1 MHAAF
6 DLLVLPSD
14 DPPMRILRIFFIALL
29 IAGAG
34 PSFAQAD
41 DAATTPAQQIDDLRG
56 QLDGV
61 EKAMKDD
68 KITDSVIDDLRGK
81 ATDIA
86 GKADKVS
93 SSLQPNRDAAKARLD
108 QLGPAPAAGTKE
120 APELAAARKDAQ
132 KGFDAIDGQIKQ
144 VEALKL
150 EAQQTGNQ
158 LSDLRR
164 TRFQDLISQRT
175 NSPLSKP
182 FWSEP
187 AAAFPRDMAN
197 FRNFGSTAGTDLAQS
212 WSEGNRTA
220 LISCVLAGL
229 LLMTVVRLYI
239 ETRVRHLTS
248 NRMPPGRLR
257 RSALIL
263 GITLTSALTTGLGTQ
278 LLYTG
283 INWNDT
289 LSADTDTMAKA
300 FVRIVFFGAFVAG
313 LGRALISAKKPSW
326 RLPPLTDETALRLRR
341 FPMIFSLSVVL
352 FYVLHELNRTIGTSL
367 AATVVTSSLQA
378 IVFTVVMAI
387 ALTRLSRTH
396 RHAAAAAAMEG
407 EAGDVVADAPAAR
420 PVWASLFVA
429 AAWAAIVASWI
440 GLLTGFVAFASFM
453 AGQVVWTVIVV
464 AAIYLA
470 MRLVDDLFETLLSE
484 KGPMSARAQ
493 AVFGMHPKLLDQAG
507 VLLSA
512 VSRLALFLF
521 GVTTVLSGFGA
532 GASDILAFSGKLQ
545 SLEIYGFKLQPDR
558 VLTAIGMFFL
568 GLLAVRVI
576 KTWMSEEYLPRTSL
590 DPGMRS
596 SLTTL
601 LGYVGIIIVVAIA
614 LLAMG
619 LSVQNIAFV
628 ASALSVGIGFGLQ
641 AIVQN
646 FVSGL
651 ILLAE
656 RPVKV
661 GDWVVL
667 DDAEGDI
674 RRINVRATEIQVS
687 DRSTIIVPNSSFIT
701 KPVRNM
707 TLANPQGRVQIKLPM
722 PLDVDPVDVRTHML
736 EAMHGHAAVQ
746 ESPAPGVT
754 LDSIDRAAMTFV
766 ATCYVGGPR
775 DVGGVKSDLL
785 FDIIARL
792 RGAEIPLLRPQDL
805 VLRSGGVMAD
815 VAGPTAAGAPKASTD
830 DAGG

>member
-1 MHAAF
+1 
-6 DLLVLPSD
+6 
-14 DPPMRILRIFFIALL
+14 MRILRIFFIALL

-41 DAATTPAQQIDDLRG
+41 DAVAPGAQIDDLRG
-56 QLDGV
+56 QLDLV

-68 KITDSVIDDLRGK
+68 KITDGGINELRGK
-81 ATDIA
+81 ATDLV
-86 GKADKVS
+86 GKAQAVS
-93 SSLQPNRDAAKARLD
+93 DSLSPGRTAAKARLD
-108 QLGPAPAAGTKE
+108 QLGPPPAAGTKE
-120 APELAAARKDAQ
+120 APELASARKDAQ
-132 KGFDAIDGQIKQ
+132 KAFDAIDAQIKQ
-144 VEALKL
+144 ADGIRL
-150 EAQQTGNQ
+150 EAEQTGNQ
-158 LSDLRR
+158 LSELRR
-164 TRFQDLISQRT
+164 TRFQNLISQRT

-187 AAAFPRDMAN
+187 AAAFPRDEAN
-197 FRNFGSTAGTDLAQS
+197 FVDFASTAGNDISQS
-212 WSEGNRTA
+212 WAAGNRTA
-220 LISCVLAGL
+220 LITCLLAGL
-229 LLMTVVRLYI
+229 LLMTAVRLYI
-239 ETRVRHLTS
+239 ETRVRHLSS

-278 LLYTG
+278 LLYIG
-283 INWNDT
+283 VNWNDT

-300 FVRIVFFGAFVAG
+300 VVRIVFFGAFIAG

-326 RLPPLTDETALRLRR
+326 RLPALSDETALRLRR
-341 FPMIFSLSVVL
+341 FPMLFSLAVVL
-352 FYVLHELNRTIGTSL
+352 FYFLRELNRTIGTSL
-367 AATVVTSSLQA
+367 AATVLTSSLQA
-378 IVFTVVMAI
+378 VVLTTLSAV
-387 ALTRLSRTH
+387 ALIRLGRTH
-396 RHAAAAAAMEG
+396 GR
-407 EAGDVVADAPAAR
+407 DVESGDAPAPR
-420 PVWASLFVA
+420 PVWASLFIA
-429 AAWAAIVASWI
+429 AAWVAIVASWI
-440 GLLTGFVAFASFM
+440 GLLSGYIAFASFI

-464 AAIYLA
+464 AATYLA
-470 MRLVDDLFETLLSE
+470 MRLVDDLFETLLAE

-493 AVFGMHPKLLDQAG
+493 AAFGMHPKLLDQAG

-521 GVTTVLSGFGA
+521 GLTTVLSGFGA
-532 GASDILAFSGKLQ
+532 GASDILAFTGKLQ
-545 SLEIYGFKLQPDR
+545 ELEIYGFKLQPDR
-558 VLTAIGMFFL
+558 VLTAIGLFFL
-568 GLLAVRVI
+568 GLVAVRVV
-576 KTWMSEEYLPRTSL
+576 KTWMSEQYLPRTSL

-601 LGYVGIIIVVAIA
+601 LGYVGIIVVVAIA

-674 RRINVRATEIQVS
+674 RRINVRATEIQVA

-722 PLDVDPVDVRTHML
+722 PLDVDPVDVRAHML
-736 EAMHGHAAVQ
+736 EAMSSHAAVQ

-792 RGAEIPLLRPQDL
+792 RGADIPLLRPQDL
-805 VLRSGGVMAD
+805 VLRSGGSMAD
-815 VAGPTAAGAPKASTD
+815 VTGPTAASAPKASTD
-830 DAGG
+830 DPAG